1 MSDYLV
7 KFYGCYYH
15 AGVVKQ
21 VIEYMNLGS
30 LRNIINLVSLGK
42 LIIPEHFLASITKRV
57 YYYYYQILLGLY
69 HIHKIKHQIH
79 RDIKP

>member
-7 KFYGCYYH
+7 NFYGCYYH

-30 LRNIINLVSLGK
+30 LRNIINLVAQEK
-42 LIIPEHFLASITKRV
+42 LIITDQHLASITKRV
-57 YYYYYQILLGLY
+57 LIILVKILFGLY

>member
-1 MSDYLV
+1 MSDNLV

-30 LRNIINLVSLGK
+30 LRNIINLVSQGK
-42 LIIPEHFLASITKRV
+42 LVIEEQNLASI
-57 YYYYYQILLGLY
+57 
-69 HIHKIKHQIH
+69 IKSVSFWNKQDSSRIVPHS
-79 RDIKP
+79 

>member
-1 MSDYLV
+1 MSDNLV

-30 LRNIINLVSLGK
+30 LRNIINLVSQGK
-42 LIIPEHFLASITKRV
+42 LVIEEQCLASI
-57 YYYYYQILLGLY
+57 
-69 HIHKIKHQIH
+69 IKSVIFWNKQDSSRIVPHS
-79 RDIKP
+79 